1 MQKMQSKEKMH
12 SLEAE
17 AVSHMSSN
25 LAKRNK
31 KGEVSEGASEKEER
45 NNEGMLLLFGI
56 IF

>member
-1 MQKMQSKEKMH
+1 MQSKGEIQGLK
-12 SLEAE
+12 AE

-31 KGEVSEGASEKEER
+31 KDEVSEGTSEKEER
-45 NNEGMLLLFGI
+45 NNEGTLLLFGI